1 MKSCPK
7 CNKSP
12 NLVTLIAGRQH
23 SSGLL
28 GFRTSL
34 PLPILGKCKIFLPLV
49 VGSTVDKAIVSTIR
63 RLGFESSHQHLL
75 LNINLLSTICNKD
88 EKYLKRRRELLFLF
102 AMVLIGNHI
111 NCFILVFQK
120 LVNSKPT

>member
-7 CNKSP
+7 CNKSH

-49 VGSTVDKAIVSTIR
+49 VGCTVDKAIVSTIK
-63 RLGFESSHQHLL
+63 RLGFESSHQQLL